1 MASRYLSISQRISLG
16 NDPAFA
22 HTQKDQNMKTYLLSC
37 LLILAYSIS
46 LAQIV
51 SEEEFADE
59 AESIEFESESSEKK
73 TKEYKVSKKELKK
86 LKLYPE
92 ESELNQYTTEADEI
106 LQAQF
111 AEQFSFCIEA
121 MYVGNNLYYIPLIVL
136 TTKKKESME
145 RLKVIQ
151 IELHEFLRKHNRKET
166 RIKSIVYHKERPYG
180 MMTSKTSKDTCYVY
194 DLEPMLKH
202 LEAQLDTLEEVAMG
216 EYSKIRAHN
225 IKEVYWHAAPYLF
238 KHKAPFTLAII
249 SEDAAGKTHY
259 SRMDKAFNQWR
270 IDYFGPAP
278 KRNYGYDYIT
288 SRGALKRPQAGVP
301 LTTQHY
307 IHTYRGNFVFA
318 DEQYSKLSSRAYS
331 DVFYLRIK

>member
-1 MASRYLSISQRISLG
+1 MR
-16 NDPAFA
+16 
-22 HTQKDQNMKTYLLSC
+22 TYLLSC
-37 LLILAYSIS
+37 LLILSYSIS

-59 AESIEFESESSEKK
+59 AESIEFESEFSENK
-73 TKEYKVSKKELKK
+73 TKEYKVSKKQLKK
-86 LKLYPE
+86 IKLYPA

-106 LQAQF
+106 LRAQF
-111 AEQFSFCIEA
+111 VEQFNFSIEA

-145 RLKVIQ
+145 RLKEIQ
-151 IELHEFLRKHNRKET
+151 LELHEFLRKHNREACSI
-166 RIKSIVYHKERPYG
+166 RSIVYHKDRPYG
-180 MMTSKTSKDTCYVY
+180 MMTSKTSKDTCHVY

-202 LEAQLDTLEEVAMG
+202 LEAQLDTLEGVAIG
-216 EYSKIRAHN
+216 EFSKIRAHK
-225 IKEVYWHAAPYLF
+225 IREVYWHAAPYLF
-238 KHKAPFTLAII
+238 EHKAPFTLAII
-249 SEDAAGKTHY
+249 SEDAAGNTHY
-259 SRMDKAFNQWR
+259 SRMDKAFNSWR

-307 IHTYRGNFVFA
+307 IHTYRGNFIFA
-318 DEQYSKLSSRAYS
+318 DEQYSKLNRRTYS

>member
-1 MASRYLSISQRISLG
+1 MR
-16 NDPAFA
+16 P
-22 HTQKDQNMKTYLLSC
+22 YLLSC

-59 AESIEFESESSEKK
+59 AESIEFESELKEKQNK
-73 TKEYKVSKKELKK
+73 EQKITKNQLKK
-86 LKLYPE
+86 LNLYPI
-92 ESELNQYTTEADEI
+92 ESELNKYTSEADEI
-106 LQAQF
+106 LRAQF
-111 AEQFSFCIEA
+111 AEEFNFSIEA
-121 MYVGNNLYYIPLIVL
+121 MYLGNNLYYIPLIVL

-145 RLKVIQ
+145 RLNEIQ
-151 IELHEFLRKHNRKET
+151 LELHEFLRKHNRKET
-166 RIKSIVYHKERPYG
+166 SIKSIVYHKERPYG
-180 MMTSKTSKDTCYVY
+180 MMTSKTSKDTCYIY
-194 DLEPMLKH
+194 DLEPMLEH
-202 LEAQLDTLEEVAMG
+202 IEAQLDTLEEVAVG
-216 EYSKIRAHN
+216 EFSKIRAHK

-238 KHKAPFTLAII
+238 KHKVPFTLAII
-249 SEDAAGKTHY
+249 SEDSEGNTHY
-259 SRMDKAFNQWR
+259 SRMDKAFNSWR

-307 IHTYRGNFVFA
+307 IHTYRGNFIFA
-318 DEQYSKLSSRAYS
+318 DEQYSKLNLRTYS

>member
-1 MASRYLSISQRISLG
+1 
-16 NDPAFA
+16 
-22 HTQKDQNMKTYLLSC
+22 MKTYLLSC
-37 LLILAYSIS
+37 LLILSYSIS

-59 AESIEFESESSEKK
+59 AESIEFESELEEKK
-73 TKEYKVSKKELKK
+73 SREQKLTKKQVKK
-86 LKLYPE
+86 LKLYPK
-92 ESELNQYTTEADEI
+92 ESELNTYTTEVDEI
-106 LQAQF
+106 LRAQF
-111 AEQFSFCIEA
+111 VEQFNFSIEA
-121 MYVGNNLYYIPLIVL
+121 MYLGNNLYYIPLIVL

-145 RLKVIQ
+145 RLYEIQ
-151 IELHEFLRKHNRKET
+151 LELHEFLRKHNRKET
-166 RIKSIVYHKERPYG
+166 SIKSIVYYKERPYG

-194 DLEPMLKH
+194 DLEPMLTH
-202 LEAQLDTLEEVAMG
+202 LEAQLDTLEDVAIG
-216 EYSKIRAHN
+216 EFSYIRAHK

-259 SRMDKAFNQWR
+259 SRMDKAFGRWR

-307 IHTYRGNFVFA
+307 IHTYRGNFIFA
-318 DEQYSKLSSRAYS
+318 DEQYSKLNLRTYS